1 MGLDSKYGARGVHCY
16 CYHYH
21 YKYHCYCTAS
31 AIVITRTPARIMTN
45 TQTQQTQQQ
54 PPLTTPNTVSLA
66 TATAAGQRDLETR
79 NHILSDLVGSRDS
92 TLPAIASRPPTIN
105 LYSPSNSAREMR
117 HERGTDHD
125 RSPIPQSTLRNSMNV
140 QRPHF
145 VHTNTEYHTYHQSS
159 SSSSLA
165 PSQGA
170 HSNSDNNALPYRDH
184 PLTKEEYPQIQQHQS
199 HQIYNPSFPPRQPS
213 QSRRN
218 GRSSTPG
225 PLPSGNIW
233 DSTRCRLLDFKC
245 RMCSREGA
253 IGRGLMIGWVLTTL
267 GFLLACAFWKGELFT
282 GR

>member
-1 MGLDSKYGARGVHCY
+1 MA
-16 CYHYH
+16 
-21 YKYHCYCTAS
+21 T
-31 AIVITRTPARIMTN
+31 
-45 TQTQQTQQQ
+45 TQTQHTQQQ
-54 PPLTTPNTVSLA
+54 TPSTTPNTVSLA

-79 NHILSDLVGSRDS
+79 NHIPSDWVESRDS
-92 TLPAIASRPPTIN
+92 TLPASASRPPTIN

-159 SSSSLA
+159 SSSSLVLG
-165 PSQGA
+165 QGA
-170 HSNSDNNALPYRDH
+170 HSNTNINALPYRDH
-184 PLTKEEYPQIQQHQS
+184 PLTKEEYPQSQQQHQS
-199 HQIYNPSFPPRQPS
+199 YNPSFPPRQPS

-218 GRSSTPG
+218 GRSSTAG
-225 PLPSGNIW
+225 PLPNGSIW

-267 GFLLACAFWKGELFT
+267 GFLLACALWKGELFT
-282 GR
+282 GKSPSP